1 MCAKARRCSP
11 RQRREK
17 RISKIFLTRLRVAA
31 TLERTS
37 SSVSLLANGGK
48 EVTLHYGF
56 TIDSNWPLGTRVDIC
71 A

>member
-17 RISKIFLTRLRVAA
+17 RISEMFLTRLRVAS
-31 TLERTS
+31 TLDCLS